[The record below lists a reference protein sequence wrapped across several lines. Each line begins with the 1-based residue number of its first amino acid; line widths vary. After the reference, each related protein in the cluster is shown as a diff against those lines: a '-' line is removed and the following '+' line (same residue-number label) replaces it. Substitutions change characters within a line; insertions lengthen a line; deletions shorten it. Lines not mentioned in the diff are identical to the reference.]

1 MVSGITTASTIRRGR
16 PETSG
21 EAQLTGSCA
30 VVSLHRLREEFYGL
44 RHCDDWRC
52 VMTSSHAVERLDIK
66 GAQFCILCGRA
77 VARARTPVV
86 V

>member
-30 VVSLHRLREEFYGL
+30 VVSLHRLREEFYG
-44 RHCDDWRC
+44 
-52 VMTSSHAVERLDIK
+52 HARDS
-66 GAQFCILCGRA
+66 FS
-77 VARARTPVV
+77 
-86 V
+86 